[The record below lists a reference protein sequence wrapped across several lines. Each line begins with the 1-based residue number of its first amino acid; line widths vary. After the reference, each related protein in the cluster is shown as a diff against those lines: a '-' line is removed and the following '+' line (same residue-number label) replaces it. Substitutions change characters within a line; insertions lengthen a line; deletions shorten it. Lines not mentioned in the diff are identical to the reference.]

1 MTPRSPI
8 NDRGMLLEHII
19 SAQADALRFDAQG
32 APWMATIRRRDAEHL
47 RARLRSASEG
57 TTYVT

>member
-1 MTPRSPI
+1 
-8 NDRGMLLEHII
+8 MLLEHII